1 MAIFFLS
8 GSLTYSAEDYFLLC
22 FGSEKLWTTAGSS
35 QQTTS
40 LLLSLKTDRA
50 RLIYV
55 FFFFVYLF
63 VFKYQ
68 FAVYMNTPGS
78 TILESAALRSLNI
91 DGLYPTWLRMT

>member
-22 FGSEKLWTTAGSS
+22 FGSEKLWTTAGSF

-50 RLIYV
+50 RLMYV
-55 FFFFVYLF
+55 LCLF
-63 VFKYQ
+63 FKYH

-91 DGLYPTWLRMT
+91 DGLYLTWLRMI